1 MHTPP
6 LRRRVV
12 RSALTVFTLL
22 LVALAIF
29 VVLSLRSSLEQSL
42 DELLTD
48 RAELVRQLHQTD
60 GTDGVAQHLAAAGIP
75 AVVTDAEGEVLGE
88 AEPATPRFGQGP
100 PTPRSDA
107 PTQRVSRVVTL
118 PDGAEVEVYATRAGI
133 DATLRRV
140 VALLAVG
147 ALGAVLLAAL
157 LLRWATGAALAPM
170 SAIVDSTR
178 RTAEGRRGERLRPDD
193 PSTELGRLAVAH
205 DEMLDA
211 LEAAVER
218 AEEAEERTR
227 RFLDDA
233 AHQLRTPVAGIRA
246 TVESLLS
253 ATDADPEVHDRLMAN
268 LVRETSR
275 ANRLLRDLLTM
286 ARLDTGRP
294 PDRARTDLEVL
305 CQTEVA
311 RARSLAP
318 HLEVTCRAPSVPLPD
333 LVVDRTGIQEVV
345 ANLLDNAR
353 RHAVSTIELQLACD
367 ERAVRLEVHDDG
379 PGVTP
384 GAEELIFQRFAT
396 LDGKG
401 GSGLGLAIARSI
413 AEAHDGG
420 LDYRD
425 GRFVLTLP
433 LRDVQAPAAS

>member
-6 LRRRVV
+6 LRRRVAL
-12 RSALTVFTLL
+12 SGLTVFTLL
-22 LVALAIF
+22 LVALGTF
-29 VVLSLRSSLEQSL
+29 VVLSLRSSLEQTL
-42 DELLTD
+42 DELLAD
-48 RAELVRQLHQTD
+48 RAELVQQLHRTD
-60 GTDGVAQHLAAAGIP
+60 GTEELARHLAAAGIP
-75 AVVTDAEGEVLGE
+75 AVVTDADGDVLGQ
-88 AEPATPRFGQGP
+88 AEPATSSFGQGP
-100 PTPRSDA
+100 PAAFLDVPD
-107 PTQRVSRVVTL
+107 PRVSRLVTL
-118 PDGAEVEVYATRAGI
+118 PDGAEVEVFATRAGV

-140 VALLAVG
+140 VTLLTMGAIGAVG
-147 ALGAVLLAAL
+147 LAAAL
-157 LLRWATGAALAPM
+157 LHRVTGTALAPLTAM
-170 SAIVDSTR
+170 VSSTR

-193 PSTELGRLAVAH
+193 PTTELGRLAVAH

-218 AEEAEERTR
+218 AEDAEERTR

-253 ATDADPEVHDRLMAN
+253 LTDADPEVHDRLMAN

-275 ANRLLRDLLTM
+275 ASRLLRDLLTM

-294 PDRARTDLEVL
+294 PARTETDLEAL
-305 CQTEVA
+305 CREEVE
-311 RARSLAP
+311 RTRSLAP
-318 HLEVTCRAPSVPLPD
+318 HLEVGCQPASESLPA
-333 LVVDRTGIQEVV
+333 LVVDRAGVQEVV

-353 RHAVSTIELQLACD
+353 RHAGTTIELRLSRD
-367 ERAVRLEVHDDG
+367 GSVVHLEVRDDG

-384 GAEELIFQRFAT
+384 GAEELVFERFAT

-413 AEAHDGG
+413 AEAHSGG
-420 LDYRD
+420 LAYRD

-433 LRDVQAPAAS
+433 IEDVPAPAVS

>member
-6 LRRRVV
+6 LRRRVAL
-12 RSALTVFTLL
+12 SGLTVFTVLL
-22 LVALAIF
+22 IALGTF

-42 DELLTD
+42 DELLAD
-48 RAELVRQLHQTD
+48 RAELAQQLHRTD
-60 GTDGVAQHLAAAGIP
+60 GTEELARHLAAAGIP
-75 AVVTDAEGEVLGE
+75 AVVTDAEGGVLGE

-100 PTPRSDA
+100 PASLADVPTP
-107 PTQRVSRVVTL
+107 RVSRVVAL
-118 PDGAEVEVYATRAGI
+118 PDGAEVEVFATRAGV
-133 DATLRRV
+133 DVTLRRV
-140 VALLAVG
+140 VTLLGVG
-147 ALGAVLLAAL
+147 ALGAVLLAAVL
-157 LLRWATGAALAPM
+157 LHRTTGAALAPLT
-170 SAIVDSTR
+170 AIVTSTR
-178 RTAEGRRGERLRPDD
+178 RTAEGQRGERLRPDD
-193 PSTELGRLAVAH
+193 PSTELGRLASAH

-253 ATDADPEVHDRLMAN
+253 LADADPEVHDRLMAN

-275 ANRLLRDLLTM
+275 ASRLLRDLLTM

-294 PDRARTDLEVL
+294 PDRARTDLEDL
-305 CQTEVA
+305 CREEVA
-311 RARSLAP
+311 RTRSLAP
-318 HLEVTCRAPSVPLPD
+318 HLEVDCQPTSESLPT
-333 LVVDRTGIQEVV
+333 LVVDRAGVQEVV

-353 RHAVSTIELQLACD
+353 RHAATMIELRLFRD
-367 ERAVRLEVHDDG
+367 GSVVHLEVHDDG

-384 GAEELIFQRFAT
+384 GAEELVFERFAT

-413 AEAHDGG
+413 AEAHGG
-420 LDYRD
+420 GVTYRD

-433 LRDVQAPAAS
+433 IDDVLAPATS